1 VREGGRQRPREAAAN
16 RALPDVH
23 QVNLPEPVVV
33 DVELNEPLLTAGE
46 VAQLLAVPRSSVY
59 EYAPAVAEH
68 RRRSPPTLLPQRR

>member
-1 VREGGRQRPREAAAN
+1 MTAD

-23 QVNLPEPVVV
+23 QFNLPEPVVV

-59 EYAPAVAEH
+59 
-68 RRRSPPTLLPQRR
+68 Q